1 MAKWEALVLDRQ
13 VTYENINDRYKLLF
27 LEHPLLKNNLLFALL
42 ICKQVFRN
50 NLSSRRLSSLKD
62 LSLVLQNISM
72 SSAKSKWDTI
82 YLSPLLR
89 GASLPDATEISLC
102 TDQIPSK
109 SQTRGIRGHPAL
121 YLSSFQNNQKGS
133 HSPLQRSQKVGH

>member
-1 MAKWEALVLDRQ
+1 MAKWEVLVLDRQ

-72 SSAKSKWDTI
+72 SSAKSEILYI
-82 YLSPLLR
+82 YL
-89 GASLPDATEISLC
+89 
-102 TDQIPSK
+102 PS
-109 SQTRGIRGHPAL
+109 
-121 YLSSFQNNQKGS
+121 
-133 HSPLQRSQKVGH
+133 

>member
-1 MAKWEALVLDRQ
+1 MANWEALVLDRQ

-72 SSAKSKWDTI
+72 SSAESEILYI
-82 YLSPLLR
+82 YL
-89 GASLPDATEISLC
+89 
-102 TDQIPSK
+102 PS
-109 SQTRGIRGHPAL
+109 
-121 YLSSFQNNQKGS
+121 
-133 HSPLQRSQKVGH
+133 